1 MEIQYKVSLVLLF
14 LAAFG
19 LSYSISKAQTNSPC
33 STPEASQLD
42 FWIGEWKAEW
52 KDSEG
57 NVQTGSNTISK
68 ILGGCVVEENF
79 STGDNSFIGKSYSV
93 YNTTKNIWEQ
103 TWVDNQGSY
112 MDFTGG
118 MNGENMILSRR
129 VINKLGKEIIQRMV
143 FSEITKKSFT
153 WNWESSNDDGKT
165 WTLNWQIKY
174 SRK

>member
-1 MEIQYKVSLVLLF
+1 MEIQYKISLVLLF
-14 LAAFG
+14 IAAFG

-33 STPEASQLD
+33 STPEAAQLD

-68 ILGGCVVEENF
+68 ILGGCVIEENF
-79 STGDNSFIGKSYSV
+79 STADNSFTGKSYSV

-112 MDFTGG
+112 MAFTDG
-118 MNGENMILSRR
+118 MNGDNMILSRR
-129 VINKLGKEIIQRMV
+129 VINKLGKEVTQRMV
-143 FSEITKKSFT
+143 FSEITKNSFT
-153 WNWESSNDDGKT
+153 WNWESSNDEGKT